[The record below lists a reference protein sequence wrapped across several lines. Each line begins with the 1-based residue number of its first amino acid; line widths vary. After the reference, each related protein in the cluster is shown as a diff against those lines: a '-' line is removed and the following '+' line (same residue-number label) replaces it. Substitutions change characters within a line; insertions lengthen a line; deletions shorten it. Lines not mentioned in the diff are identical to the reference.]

1 MRGSSCL
8 PSCHPQV
15 KSFSRCVSNFS
26 HSLTNQLHSFTTLTM
41 KASLITALAAMSA
54 SVAAAPAQTTE
65 TWSTTIDLGVA
76 TTTLAA
82 TTTTSTLAPTAT
94 SAILEA
100 VNNAEGKQGQG
111 SGHIV
116 QDAGHELDGILTITG
131 PNAQK
136 LLIKLAPEVAG
147 LLSSLGL
154 PPLGTAVGS
163 IVASASTLG
172 ELITGLGPNVDGLLT
187 AVGEGG
193 DYLLIQLSPVVAG
206 LVSGLG
212 LPGVGVPVGTA
223 LITAGNNLKRD
234 KVLGDII
241 PNIRDVVEVEGDNA
255 ERLLVQLSPSVAAL
269 VSGLGLPAVG
279 VPLGKVVDDASEA
292 GQLVNHIGAP
302 VEQLLTVVRDDG
314 KALLIH
320 LSPDVA
326 ATVAGLGLTGVGA
339 SVGSVVATL
348 SNEL

>member
-1 MRGSSCL
+1 
-8 PSCHPQV
+8 
-15 KSFSRCVSNFS
+15 
-26 HSLTNQLHSFTTLTM
+26 M
-41 KASLITALAAMSA
+41 KASLITALAAMTA
-54 SVAAAPAQTTE
+54 SVAAAPAKTE
-65 TWSTTIDLGVA
+65 TWSTEFDLGTVTATATATA
-76 TTTLAA
+76 TTS
-82 TTTTSTLAPTAT
+82 TSTLAPSAT
-94 SAILEA
+94 SSIVEA
-100 VNNAEGKQGQG
+100 LNNKADGGLGQG

-163 IVASASTLG
+163 VVASASSIG
-172 ELITGLGPNVDGLLT
+172 ELVTGLGPNVDGLLT
-187 AVGEGG
+187 AVGAGG

-206 LVSGLG
+206 LLSGLG

-223 LITAGNNLKRD
+223 LVTVGNNLKRD
-234 KVLGDII
+234 ILGDII
-241 PNIRDVVEVEGDNA
+241 PNIRNLVEVEGDNS
-255 ERLLVQLSPSVAAL
+255 ERLLIQLSPSVTAL
-269 VSGLGLPAVG
+269 VTGLGLPSVG
-279 VPLGKVVDDASEA
+279 APLGKVIDDAA
-292 GQLVNHIGAP
+292 DVGKLVNHIGAP
-302 VEQLLTVVRDDG
+302 VEELLTVVRKDG
-314 KALLIH
+314 KALLIR

>member
-1 MRGSSCL
+1 
-8 PSCHPQV
+8 
-15 KSFSRCVSNFS
+15 
-26 HSLTNQLHSFTTLTM
+26 M
-41 KASLITALAAMSA
+41 KASLITALAAMTA
-54 SVAAAPAQTTE
+54 SVAAAPAKTE
-65 TWSTTIDLGVA
+65 TWSTEFDLGTVTATATATA
-76 TTTLAA
+76 TTS
-82 TTTTSTLAPTAT
+82 TSTLAPSAT
-94 SAILEA
+94 SSIVEA
-100 VNNAEGKQGQG
+100 LNNKADGGLGQG

-163 IVASASTLG
+163 VVASASSIG
-172 ELITGLGPNVDGLLT
+172 ELVTGLGPNVDGLLT
-187 AVGEGG
+187 AVGAGG

-206 LVSGLG
+206 LLSGLG

-223 LITAGNNLKRD
+223 LVTVGNNLKRD
-234 KVLGDII
+234 ILGDII
-241 PNIRDVVEVEGDNA
+241 PNIRNLVEVEGDNA
-255 ERLLVQLSPSVAAL
+255 ERLLIQLSPSVTAL
-269 VSGLGLPAVG
+269 VTGLGLPTVG
-279 VPLGKVVDDASEA
+279 APLGKVIDDAA
-292 GQLVNHIGAP
+292 DVGKLVNHVGAP
-302 VEQLLTVVRDDG
+302 VEELLTVVRKDG
-314 KALLIH
+314 KALLIR

-348 SNEL
+348 GNEL

>member
-1 MRGSSCL
+1 
-8 PSCHPQV
+8 
-15 KSFSRCVSNFS
+15 
-26 HSLTNQLHSFTTLTM
+26 M
-41 KASLITALAAMSA
+41 KASFITALAAMTA
-54 SVAAAPAQTTE
+54 SVAAAPTKTE
-65 TWSTTIDLGVA
+65 TWSTDIDLGVA

-94 SAILEA
+94 SAIVEA
-100 VNNAEGKQGQG
+100 VHKAEDKEGKG
-111 SGHIV
+111 SGHII

-163 IVASASTLG
+163 IVASASSVG
-172 ELITGLGPNVDGLLT
+172 ELVTGLGPKVDGLLT
-187 AVGEGG
+187 VVGEGG

-206 LVSGLG
+206 LLSGLG
-212 LPGVGVPVGTA
+212 LPGVGVPVGTV
-223 LITAGNNLKRD
+223 LVTAGNNLKRD

-241 PNIRDVVEVEGDNA
+241 PKVRDVIEVEGNNA

-269 VSGLGLPAVG
+269 VSGLNLPGVG

-292 GQLVNHIGAP
+292 GKLVNHIGAP
-302 VEQLLTVVRDDG
+302 VEELLTVVRADG

-326 ATVAGLGLTGVGA
+326 ATVSGLGLTGVGA

-348 SNEL
+348 GNEL

>member
-1 MRGSSCL
+1 
-8 PSCHPQV
+8 
-15 KSFSRCVSNFS
+15 
-26 HSLTNQLHSFTTLTM
+26 M
-41 KASLITALAAMSA
+41 KASLITALAAMTA
-54 SVAAAPAQTTE
+54 SVAAAPAKTE
-65 TWSTTIDLGVA
+65 TWSTEFDLGTVTATATATA
-76 TTTLAA
+76 TTS
-82 TTTTSTLAPTAT
+82 TSTLAPSAT
-94 SAILEA
+94 SSIVEA
-100 VNNAEGKQGQG
+100 LNNKADGGLGQG

-163 IVASASTLG
+163 VVASASSIG
-172 ELITGLGPNVDGLLT
+172 ELVTGLGPNVDGLLT
-187 AVGEGG
+187 AVGAGG

-206 LVSGLG
+206 LLSGLG

-223 LITAGNNLKRD
+223 LVTVGNNLKRD
-234 KVLGDII
+234 ILGDII
-241 PNIRDVVEVEGDNA
+241 PNIRNLVEVEGDNA
-255 ERLLVQLSPSVAAL
+255 ERLLIQLSPSVTAL
-269 VSGLGLPAVG
+269 VTGLGLPSVG
-279 VPLGKVVDDASEA
+279 APLGKVIDDAA
-292 GQLVNHIGAP
+292 DVGKLVNHIGAP
-302 VEQLLTVVRDDG
+302 VEELLTVVRKDG
-314 KALLIH
+314 KALLIR

>member
-1 MRGSSCL
+1 
-8 PSCHPQV
+8 
-15 KSFSRCVSNFS
+15 
-26 HSLTNQLHSFTTLTM
+26 M

-65 TWSTTIDLGVA
+65 TWSTQIDLGVA

-82 TTTTSTLAPTAT
+82 TTTTSTSTLAPTAT
-94 SAILEA
+94 SAIVEA

-241 PNIRDVVEVEGDNA
+241 PKVRDVVEVEGDNA

-269 VSGLGLPAVG
+269 VSGLGLPGVG

-348 SNEL
+348 GDEL

>member
-1 MRGSSCL
+1 
-8 PSCHPQV
+8 
-15 KSFSRCVSNFS
+15 
-26 HSLTNQLHSFTTLTM
+26 M
-41 KASLITALAAMSA
+41 KASLITALAAMTA
-54 SVAAAPAQTTE
+54 SVAAAPAKTE
-65 TWSTTIDLGVA
+65 TWSTEFDLGTVTATATATA
-76 TTTLAA
+76 TTS
-82 TTTTSTLAPTAT
+82 TSTLAPSAT
-94 SAILEA
+94 SSIVEA
-100 VNNAEGKQGQG
+100 LNNKADGGLGQG

-163 IVASASTLG
+163 VVASASSIG
-172 ELITGLGPNVDGLLT
+172 ELVTGLGPNVDGLLT
-187 AVGEGG
+187 AVGAGG

-206 LVSGLG
+206 LLSGLG

-223 LITAGNNLKRD
+223 LVTVGNNLKRD
-234 KVLGDII
+234 VLGDII
-241 PNIRDVVEVEGDNA
+241 PNIRNLVEVEGDNA
-255 ERLLVQLSPSVAAL
+255 ERLLIQLSPSVTAL
-269 VSGLGLPAVG
+269 VTGLGLPSVG
-279 VPLGKVVDDASEA
+279 APLGKVIDDAA
-292 GQLVNHIGAP
+292 DVGKLVNHVGAP
-302 VEQLLTVVRDDG
+302 VEELLTVVRKDG
-314 KALLIH
+314 KALLIR

-348 SNEL
+348 GNEL